1 MRVALCLG
9 GGEVG
14 VTRSFL
20 GVRGEFCGAMG
31 KTDGGVDGRAGGS
44 INDCTSTSLLSD

>member
-1 MRVALCLG
+1 MRVALVLG

-20 GVRGEFCGAMG
+20 GVCGEFGGG
-31 KTDGGVDGRAGGS
+31 KGTIVDGGVEGLNRRV
-44 INDCTSTSLLSD
+44 